1 MKKLLLVCCLIFCV
15 GCEENAQDRIDEN
28 NKEVTS
34 GGKVIAIF
42 PDGSKIRSYNLN
54 VPPPL
59 NQQSP
64 SWNKQS
70 YLVIEP
76 KDPNNKSIL
85 INGQLYAPAE
95 NNE

>member
-1 MKKLLLVCCLIFCV
+1 MKKFLLICCLIFCV

-28 NKEVTS
+28 NKEVAS

-54 VPPPL
+54 VPPPTKL
-59 NQQSP
+59 RTVWQ
-64 SWNKQS
+64 KQS

-76 KDPNNKSIL
+76 KDPNNKSII

>member
-1 MKKLLLVCCLIFCV
+1 MMKKFLLICCLIFCV
-15 GCEENAQDRIDEN
+15 GCRQNAQDYVDEN
-28 NKEVTS
+28 NKELTS
-34 GGKVIAIF
+34 GGTVVATF
-42 PDGSKIRSYNLN
+42 PDGSKLRHYHINI
-54 VPPPL
+54 
-59 NQQSP
+59 P
-64 SWNKQS
+64 SQPQGTFWHKED